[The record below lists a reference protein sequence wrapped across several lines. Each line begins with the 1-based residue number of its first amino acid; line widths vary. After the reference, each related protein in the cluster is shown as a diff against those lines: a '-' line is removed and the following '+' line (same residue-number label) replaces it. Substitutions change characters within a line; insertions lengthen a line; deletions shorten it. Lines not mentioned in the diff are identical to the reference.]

1 MFEILKL
8 LFVYG
13 VSIFLVL
20 LGIFII
26 VIVSH
31 FGFSLFSEDGYL
43 FALLVYK
50 FEGNNDKNLIPKPDN
65 AMDYLLYK
73 IVFKDQKDDM
83 EVS

>member
-13 VSIFLVL
+13 VIIFLVL
-20 LGIFII
+20 LGIFI
-26 VIVSH
+26 VVVVSH

-73 IVFKDQKDDM
+73 IFIEDKEGEKK
-83 EVS
+83 

>member
-1 MFEILKL
+1 MLEILNMF
-8 LFVYG
+8 FVYG

-26 VIVSH
+26 VVIVH
-31 FGFSLFSEDGYL
+31 FGISLFSEDGYL

-50 FEGNNDKNLIPKPDN
+50 FEGNNDKDLIPKPDN

-73 IVFKDQKDDM
+73 IFIKDKKRR
-83 EVS
+83 